1 MLPRMSRAMQTAMR
15 LAFGVSL
22 PVACATASSEV
33 VARDPAAAGSAS
45 APSATASASASPGPS
60 VSASTSASTSASI
73 VPPKAIPIYG
83 SNQIVI
89 LVIVDHAVGSA
100 AIEASSQPVVDAVV
114 QTMKGN
120 PSFYLRVV
128 GHAEASEGKDAAARL
143 ALAKKRAEA
152 VVAALVAGGVA
163 ATRLR
168 ADADAATPPA
178 AKTKEARA
186 KQRATTFVVTDA
198 AFAPLN

>member
-33 VARDPAAAGSAS
+33 VTRDPAAVGSAS
-45 APSATASASASPGPS
+45 APSASSA
-60 VSASTSASTSASI
+60 SASTSASASASTSASGSASF

-89 LVIVDHAVGSA
+89 LVIVEHAVGSA
-100 AIEASSQPVVDAVV
+100 AIETSSQPVVDAVV

-168 ADADAATPPA
+168 ADADATTPPA

-198 AFAPLN
+198 AFAPLE